1 MAVDF
6 KKRSRVAILGCSHT
20 DSQILTLKGEEP
32 YSEPRRN
39 TWAVQLSQAFPH
51 LQIDCYARAGHGLD
65 YQDLCLKH
73 IITQHNYDAVIIQ
86 LTTEFRGTVPLRT
99 LDDEA
104 HFMSVMWN
112 GHNFTQYNLI
122 SPKVVYSIG
131 YMMEENKKR
140 NDAWNT
146 PSHEWNSSTSPIRD
160 IWQDH
165 ILGNN
170 YNSFQSRKYCD
181 MLPYYAQLQPNLMW
195 FQWDEFTWQKG
206 DHKHLRGTHQNIFAE
221 PLMAHDWAEKE
232 LNYTSS
238 DRYTLK
244 NDDHLNDEG
253 NARLLKE
260 YILSSKIGTVLGQLK

>member
-1 MAVDF
+1 MTVEF
-6 KKRSRVAILGCSHT
+6 NKRPRVAVLGCSHT
-20 DSQILTLKGEEP
+20 DSQILTDQTQ
-32 YSEPRRN
+32 SAPRRN
-39 TWAVQLSQAFPH
+39 TWAVQLSEAFPH
-51 LQIDCYARAGHGLD
+51 LHIDCYARAGHGLD

-73 IITQHNYDAVIIQ
+73 IITQNDYDAVIIQ
-86 LTTEFRGTVPLRT
+86 LTTEHRGTVPLRT

-104 HFMSVMWN
+104 HFMSVTWK
-112 GHNFTQYNLI
+112 GHNFTQHNLM

-131 YMMEENKKR
+131 YMMEENKQR

-146 PSHEWNSSTSPIRD
+146 PSHEWDSSKSPIRD
-160 IWQDH
+160 LWQNH

-181 MLPYYAQLQPNLMW
+181 MLPYYAQLQSNLMW

-206 DHKHLRGTHQNIFAE
+206 ANTHLRGTCQNIFDE

-232 LNYTSS
+232 LNYTQS
-238 DRYTLK
+238 DRYTLE

-253 NARLLKE
+253 NARLLNE
-260 YILSSKIGTVLGQLK
+260 YILSSKIGELLHTLK

>member
-6 KKRSRVAILGCSHT
+6 KKTSRIAILGCSHT
-20 DSQILTLKGEEP
+20 DTHIPWDMMHQTHATP
-32 YSEPRRN
+32 VRM

-51 LQIDCYARAGHGLD
+51 LHIDCYARAGHGLD

-73 IITQHNYDAVIIQ
+73 IITQNDHDAVIIQ
-86 LTTEFRGTVPLRT
+86 LTTEHRGTVPLRT

-104 HFMSVMWN
+104 HFMSVTWK
-112 GHNFTQYNLI
+112 GHNFTQHNLM

-131 YMMEENKKR
+131 YMMEENKQR

-146 PSHEWNSSTSPIRD
+146 PSHEWDSSKSPIRD
-160 IWQDH
+160 LWQNH

-181 MLPYYAQLQPNLMW
+181 MLPHYARLQPNLMW
-195 FQWDEFTWQKG
+195 FQWDAFSWQSDDQHG
-206 DHKHLRGTHQNIFAE
+206 ETQNIFNKHCS
-221 PLMAHDWAEKE
+221 AHDWAEKE
-232 LNYTSS
+232 LNYTTS

-253 NARLLKE
+253 NARLLND
-260 YILSSKIGTVLGQLK
+260 YILSSKIGAVLNQLK